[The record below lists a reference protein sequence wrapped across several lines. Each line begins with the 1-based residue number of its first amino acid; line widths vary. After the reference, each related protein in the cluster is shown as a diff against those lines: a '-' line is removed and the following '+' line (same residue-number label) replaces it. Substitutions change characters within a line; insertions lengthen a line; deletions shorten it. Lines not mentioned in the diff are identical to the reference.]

1 MKKIMMTTLLLLAVV
16 MGLQA
21 QSMNGRWKAG
31 KELMEYFKKEMDKNM
46 NLNILLVFN
55 GNKMDV
61 KIMMEVVDESV
72 GLMKMSFNIPG
83 TMKKNG
89 KKCTATFNKKNATL
103 KIDDI
108 ISNDSEVRELL
119 QDPDIKKLMLS
130 MAEEKL
136 NEESANAFDDLM
148 KVTEFFK
155 NFEVISV
162 KGQRM
167 ELKLME
173 EIPVTFD
180 KQP

>member
-1 MKKIMMTTLLLLAVV
+1 MMTTLLLLAVV

-31 KELMEYFKKEMDKNM
+31 KELMDYFKKEMDKNT

-55 GNKMDV
+55 GNKMDI
-61 KIMMEVVDESV
+61 KIPMEVVDEGI

-89 KKCTATFNKKNATL
+89 KKCTATFNRKNVSL
-103 KIDDI
+103 KVDDV
-108 ISNDSEVRELL
+108 ISNDPEVRELL
-119 QDPDIKKLMLS
+119 QNPNLKKLMFS
-130 MAEEKL
+130 MVEEKL
-136 NEESANAFDDLM
+136 NEESASAFDDIM
-148 KVTEFFK
+148 KVTELFE

-162 KGQRM
+162 RGQRM
-167 ELKLME
+167 ELKLVE
-173 EIPVTFD
+173 NLPVSFD